1 MQSVNRQ
8 LHEMSVG
15 DPFFPHQGSQHQ
27 QPPGIGTQLFS
38 PQMMQGRLH
47 QHQQQQQQQQQQHPQ
62 ELRGLDGNSGLQ
74 NVYLL
79 KQKME
84 AANAAFG
91 PRQVQPQQLLNN
103 GQNSLPGSLAASVGN
118 LPPGVGLVQQP
129 GAGTL
134 GLSSTA
140 AAMAPPPPTLSQAPQ
155 APLTGSFALPP
166 PNHFMV
172 RDVWSNNLHAEFAQI
187 RRLVAQYNVAAISTE
202 FVGTIARPMGNFRSK
217 NDYHYQTMRSN
228 VDLLNPVQVGLSLSD
243 SRGNKPENGPST
255 WQFNFH
261 FDVTQEMVS
270 AESLE
275 LLKKSGINFERHQNL
290 GVSAFEFAHLLT
302 DSGLISSDVTWVSY
316 HAAYDF
322 GFLVNMLMNNA
333 MPNNK
338 EDYVWWVHQFMT
350 NFYDLNLIN
359 KFSQQQL
366 QQNQKQK
373 PPAPQHPQPTL
384 EAMADEIGIPRFPLF
399 SSTAGQSLLALLTF
413 THLFQLRI
421 PHPQLGPSL
430 ARYKNMIYGITN
442 E

>member
-8 LHEMSVG
+8 LHEIPMG
-15 DPFFPHQGSQHQ
+15 EHFFPQQASQPQ
-27 QPPGIGTQLFS
+27 QPPGIGPQSFS

-47 QHQQQQQQQQQQHPQ
+47 QQQQQQQS
-62 ELRGLDGNSGLQ
+62 GLGQDMHGLESNPGLQ

-91 PRQVQPQQLLNN
+91 PQQLAQRQVQGQVQPQQVLNN
-103 GQNSLPGSLAASVGN
+103 GRNTMGGSLGSLGSVGG
-118 LPPGVGLVQQP
+118 LPPGVGLVQQT
-129 GAGTL
+129 GAGL
-134 GLSSTA
+134 GPSTGA
-140 AAMAPPPPTLSQAPQ
+140 LLPHPGLA
-155 APLTGSFALPP
+155 GSFALPP
-166 PNHFMV
+166 PNQFMM

-187 RRLVAQYNVAAISTE
+187 RKLVGQYNVVAISTE

-228 VDLLNPVQVGLSLSD
+228 VDLLNPVQVGLSISD
-243 SRGNKPENGPST
+243 ARGNKPESGPST

-290 GVSAFEFAHLLT
+290 GVTAFEFAQLLT

-322 GFLVNMLMNNA
+322 GFLVNMLMNSA

-338 EDYVWWVHQFMT
+338 EDYVWWVQQFMT

-359 KFSQQQL
+359 KFAQLQL
-366 QQNQKQK
+366 QQGQKQN
-373 PPAPQHPQPTL
+373 PTPQQQPTL

-421 PHPQLGPSL
+421 PHPQLGPNL
-430 ARYKNMIYGITN
+430 TRCKNMIYGITN

>member
-8 LHEMSVG
+8 LHEMPMG
-15 DPFFPHQGSQHQ
+15 DHFFPQQNQQHQ
-27 QPPGIGTQLFS
+27 QPPGIGPQLFS
-38 PQMMQGRLH
+38 PQLMQARLQ
-47 QHQQQQQQQQQQHPQ
+47 QHQQQQQQQGALVQDVHGMDKNP
-62 ELRGLDGNSGLQ
+62 GLQ

-79 KQKME
+79 KQKLE

-91 PRQVQPQQLLNN
+91 PQQISQLQAQPQQLLNN
-103 GQNSLPGSLAASVGN
+103 GQNAMSSGLGAVSGV
-118 LPPGVGLVQQP
+118 PPGVNIMQQNAP
-129 GAGTL
+129 SLGPPPGTL
-134 GLSSTA
+134 
-140 AAMAPPPPTLSQAPQ
+140 APHLV
-155 APLTGSFALPP
+155 LGGSFALPP
-166 PNHFMV
+166 PNQFMV
-172 RDVWSNNLHAEFAQI
+172 RDVWSNNLYAEFAQI
-187 RRLVAQYNVAAISTE
+187 RKLVDQYNVVSISTE

-228 VDLLNPVQVGLSLSD
+228 VDLLNPVQVGISISD
-243 SRGNKPENGPST
+243 ARGNKPETGPST

-275 LLKKSGINFERHQNL
+275 LLKKSGVNFERHQNL
-290 GVSAFEFAHLLT
+290 GVTAFEFAQLVM
-302 DSGLISSDVTWVSY
+302 DSGLVSDDVTWVSY

-338 EDYVWWVHQFMT
+338 EDYVWWVHQFMPS
-350 NFYDLNLIN
+350 FYDLNLIN
-359 KFSQQQL
+359 KFAQQQQQ
-366 QQNQKQK
+366 QQNQTQGQ
-373 PPAPQHPQPTL
+373 PQQQQPTL
-384 EAMADEIGIPRFPLF
+384 EAMADDIGIPRFPLF

-413 THLFQLRI
+413 THLLKLRV
-421 PHPQLGPSL
+421 PHPQLGPDL

>member
-1 MQSVNRQ
+1 MQSIRQ
-8 LHEMSVG
+8 LPDMPMNDH
-15 DPFFPHQGSQHQ
+15 FFSSHNQQHQ
-27 QPPGIGTQLFS
+27 QPPGIGPQLFS
-38 PQMMQGRLH
+38 PQLMHARL
-47 QHQQQQQQQQQQHPQ
+47 QQQQQQHQPQ
-62 ELRGLDGNSGLQ
+62 QQPNGLVGDAHTVDKNTGLQ

-91 PRQVQPQQLLNN
+91 PQQMTQRQMQPQQMLNN
-103 GQNSLPGSLAASVGN
+103 AGQNGMSSTLGN
-118 LPPGVGLVQQP
+118 LSGLPPGVNVLQQTAASNLGPPP
-129 GAGTL
+129 GAL
-134 GLSSTA
+134 
-140 AAMAPPPPTLSQAPQ
+140 PPHLVVEN
-155 APLTGSFALPP
+155 SFVLPP
-166 PNHFMV
+166 PNQFMV
-172 RDVWSNNLHAEFAQI
+172 RDVWSNNLHAEFSQI
-187 RRLVAQYNVAAISTE
+187 RKLVDQYSVVSVSTE

-228 VDLLNPVQVGLSLSD
+228 VDLLNPVQIGISISD
-243 SRGNKPENGPST
+243 ARGNKPETGPST
-255 WQFNFH
+255 WQFNFQ

-290 GVSAFEFAHLLT
+290 GVAPFEFAQLVM
-302 DSGLISSDVTWVSY
+302 DSGLVSDDITWVSY

-322 GFLVNMLMNNA
+322 GFLVNMLMNNS

-338 EDYVWWVHQFMT
+338 EDYVWWVHQFMP

-359 KFSQQQL
+359 KFAQQQ
-366 QQNQKQK
+366 QQQGQNQSQS
-373 PPAPQHPQPTL
+373 PSQLQPTL
-384 EAMADEIGIPRFPLF
+384 ESMADELGIPRLPLF

-413 THLFQLRI
+413 THLFKLRI
-421 PHPQLGPSL
+421 PHPQLGPNI